1 MTSVVSGSIESLSAS
16 TKTSLTTRLHELA
29 EKEATRADKLQRR
42 LDDERNVAS
51 MLRQQLK
58 DLTNTQQQTT
68 QQLRALQGAAGAAGA
83 TPGARSVPALEK
95 AITRLRDQLDL
106 EKKATNAERA
116 ERQRVAVQLSDAVE
130 RERQLTSSQD
140 ELRRTLERR
149 AAEAKRM
156 GGLLREASQAHDTA
170 LAELQRERERHEKER
185 QGLYEQQACM
195 REELELE
202 RLRATAG
209 ARRVE
214 EKELR
219 REREEMG
226 HAGAAP
232 RRVHAA
238 EEARL
243 QQLQQAAADALAGGG
258 EEDESTVASGAEGGE
273 RPKTPSASVQAMMER
288 VENEERRAR
297 EAEAQAEAA
306 RAEAQLTAE
315 AMREARAE
323 AETLHRSLERSQLEA
338 GATPGARSTLKTL
351 ERQLEAQK
359 LRAER
364 SAQQRQRAVTQLH
377 QLRASVAMLADAHC
391 GAAILGAAAAAQ
403 PAAPAPGGTAAIL
416 EGVADEA
423 AEAAGLTSE
432 EETRALRLIEASLLA
447 AASSQAAGDST
458 AASPPLH
465 ERLSRPA
472 SHEKLAMAAP
482 QPSNGPATPS
492 WKSAAGGER
501 RGERGERGGFGEG
514 RRGRA
519 EQAVPAGLSHVLL
532 AGDGDGG
539 DEHGSSALRESLLSE
554 ALGRVARASSAPYT
568 KPYTRPATASGRG
581 GAPPAGGGSA
591 AAAAAKGTA
600 AGRAASKT
608 RALDSAFSARLVA
621 AGGNGNGGAAARGT
635 AARGTAARGVRAP
648 PPAWSEGLQ
657 AQLARG
663 LAEVDPNVSP
673 AGSPQVEVLTRQQ
686 IKSQVQSQVLLHTSA
701 KEAAAKGANG
711 RGGRAVAPHPL
722 AQGVAAQAA
731 KTAVTDARRARVGS
745 APPLGGAARRAVVQR

>member
-1 MTSVVSGSIESLSAS
+1 MASAASNSIESLSAS

-297 EAEAQAEAA
+297 EAEAEAEAA

-482 QPSNGPATPS
+482 QPSNGPSTPT

-501 RGERGERGGFGEG
+501 GGERGGFGEG

-532 AGDGDGG
+532 AADGDGG

-621 AGGNGNGGAAARGT
+621 AGGNGNGGAP
-635 AARGTAARGVRAP
+635 ARGTAARGVRAP